1 MTDRAARARIDL
13 RRLRSEALLTQE
25 ELAFKAGVGIRTIR
39 DIEAGRARPQTGTL
53 RLLLRALG
61 DTGGKAHLPAP
72 PALVPRELPRTLA
85 TFAGRGP
92 ELEAI
97 AAAVADGAAV
107 VAVHGMAGVGKT
119 SLAVRAAH
127 DLADRFPDGQ
137 LFVDLHGFAATGP
150 RPDLESVLTRIVR
163 SFDTTGRARP
173 EEFDELAAAYRSAL
187 AGKQVLLLFDNA
199 ADAAQIEPLLPGT
212 PGSLVIATSRRD
224 LSVLADAHPVPL
236 GPPPMPEAVAM
247 LGAGAAGRF
256 TPAEAA
262 EIAER
267 CGRLPLAMG
276 LAAARLRSRPL
287 WRADDLLARL
297 ADEDLLFDE
306 LGHRGVAAA
315 LHASYRELDA
325 DHRRLL
331 RLLGL
336 VPGGDADARA
346 VAALS
351 GADERTASGLIEDLV
366 DVHLVETRS
375 SGRYRLHDLVRL
387 FAAHLAARE
396 EPEPERTAALS
407 RLLALYLHLAY
418 QAAARLH
425 PNKRRFTDGA
435 AAHDLGLPAAAD
447 QQEALAWFQAER
459 GNLEAAVAAAA
470 DAGLNEQAWHL
481 ATAFNAFFVHDS
493 DIGPHTAVN
502 LIALAIAESTGDL
515 RKEAFTLGDT
525 GRRLLAA
532 GRNAEAVACL
542 ERSVALKRELGEE
555 ADAALTLANL
565 GILHR
570 RRGRFA
576 QSAAVHAEALAR
588 AEAVGDAAAAALI
601 RTNMVVPLL
610 RLGRF
615 DDVEQC
621 LAAAEAR
628 LDAGDEHNR
637 VRIESFR
644 GVLARESGDPAG
656 AAAVH
661 RACLDSYGGESDTA
675 DVTETLV
682 ELGEDLLRLGESGEA
697 AVHFER
703 AVDHAVKLVDP
714 SLERAARNGLGRAL
728 TALGE
733 PCEAAAQHERA
744 AALAASHEDAYESA
758 RAHLGLADAYRAK
771 GDEDAERMH
780 RRLAAD
786 GLAACGLPEAEPHR
800 R

>member
-1 MTDRAARARIDL
+1 M
-13 RRLRSEALLTQE
+13 
-25 ELAFKAGVGIRTIR
+25 
-39 DIEAGRARPQTGTL
+39 
-53 RLLLRALG
+53 
-61 DTGGKAHLPAP
+61 
-72 PALVPRELPRTLA
+72 
-85 TFAGRGP
+85 
-92 ELEAI
+92 
-97 AAAVADGAAV
+97 
-107 VAVHGMAGVGKT
+107 
-119 SLAVRAAH
+119 RAAH

-137 LFVDLHGFAATGP
+137 LFVDLHGFTGTGP
-150 RPDLESVLTRIVR
+150 RPDLESVLSRIVR

-187 AGKQVLLLFDNA
+187 AGKRVLLLFDNA
-199 ADAAQIEPLLPGT
+199 ADAAQIESLLPGT

-224 LSVLADAHPVPL
+224 LSVLADVHSVPL
-236 GPPPMPEAVAM
+236 GPPPLREAVAM

-256 TPAEAA
+256 TADEAA
-262 EIAER
+262 AIAER

-276 LAAARLRSRPL
+276 LAAARLRSRPQ
-287 WRADDLLARL
+287 WRARDLLARL
-297 ADEDLLFDE
+297 ADEDLLLDE
-306 LGHRGVAAA
+306 LGTGHRGVAAA

-346 VAALS
+346 AAAVC
-351 GADERTASGLIEDLV
+351 GTDERTASGLIEDLV

-375 SGRYRLHDLVRL
+375 SGRYRLHDLVRI
-387 FAAHLAARE
+387 FAAHLAVRE
-396 EPEPERTAALS
+396 EPRAERTAALS

-425 PNKRRFTDGA
+425 PNKRRFTEGA

-459 GNLEAAVAAAA
+459 GNLEAAVTAAA

-502 LIALAIAESTGDL
+502 LVALAIAESTGDI

-555 ADAALTLANL
+555 SDAALTLANL

-570 RRGRFA
+570 RCGRFA

-588 AEAVGDAAAAALI
+588 AEAVGDTAAAALI

-615 DDVEQC
+615 DDVERC

-644 GVLARESGDPAG
+644 GVLARETGDPAG

-682 ELGEDLLRLGESGEA
+682 ELGEDLLRLGEAGEA

-703 AVDHAVKLVDP
+703 AVDHSVKLVDP
-714 SLERAARNGLGRAL
+714 SLERTARNGLGRAL

-733 PCEAAAQHERA
+733 PGEALAQHERA

-758 RAHLGLADAYRAK
+758 RAHLGLADAARAA
-771 GDEDAERMH
+771 GDEDAARTH
-780 RRLAAD
+780 LGLAAD
-786 GLAACGLPEAEPHR
+786 GFAACGLPEAGPHR